1 MGREV
6 VDEDVR
12 SGLWALKSF
21 KAPGPDGIH
30 AGFYQHFW
38 HEVGNSVYEEV
49 KKIFRDGKVSDQ
61 LNETLVTLIPKCKSP
76 ESLNNYRPISLC
88 NSVYKIV
95 SKILVERI
103 KPFLSKL
110 ISPIQTAFVQGRK
123 RSR

>member
-12 SGLWALKSF
+12 SGLWALKPF

-30 AGFYQHFW
+30 AAFYQHFW
-38 HEVGNSVYEEV
+38 HEVGNSVCEEV
-49 KKIFRDGKVSDQ
+49 KNIFKDGIVPDQ
-61 LNETLVTLIPKCKSP
+61 LNDTLVTLILKCKSP
-76 ESLNNYRPISLC
+76 NSLNNYRPISLC

-103 KPFLSKL
+103 KSFLSKL
-110 ISPIQTAFVQGRK
+110 VSPIQTAFV
-123 RSR
+123 